1 MIETTGQTARIT
13 RSIIAGQ
20 PRTVDTV
27 AVVSVEG
34 DTLTYTVDGV
44 WYSTVT
50 RSDIAD
56 WELVEG
62 NAPATVHYHSDQSGH
77 YTYTVAL
84 PLFTVTHEDGEHYA
98 RMTPWRVQDW
108 DTVAECPVD
117 DTLTMLDGGAVIYR
131 GVAYSLDWSVSA
143 TIGLV

>member
-20 PRTVDTV
+20 PRAVDTV
-27 AVVSVEG
+27 AVVSIDG

-44 WYSTVT
+44 WLSTVT
-50 RSDIAD
+50 RSDIAG

-62 NAPATVHYHSDQSGH
+62 DAPVTTHHHSDQSGH
-77 YTYTVAL
+77 YAYTVAL
-84 PLFTVTHEDGEHYA
+84 PLFTVSYDGDEQHA
-98 RMTPWRVQDW
+98 RMTPWRVQEW
-108 DTVAECPVD
+108 DTITECPVD

-131 GVAYSLDWSVSA
+131 GIVYSLDWSVSA
-143 TIGLV
+143 VIGLV